1 MHGLLRTAT
10 MALLVTMMAAALP
23 DAHSLQVPAAQTEH
37 PAGCHERGPAAPPRS
52 PSPSPTS
59 YQCCLSGHHAAIPNG
74 AFSLRSAA
82 AQLCPL
88 NRGEER
94 DTKIVLS
101 RDPTVMVVSSYSPPG
116 AVPLRI

>member
-59 YQCCLSGHHAAIPNG
+59 YQCCVSGHHAAIPNG
-74 AFSLRSAA
+74 AFSLRSTA
-82 AQLCPL
+82 AQLCL
-88 NRGEER
+88 LHDGEDRELEFVPR
-94 DTKIVLS
+94 HDPSGAIVY
-101 RDPTVMVVSSYSPPG
+101 SYSPPG
-116 AVPLRI
+116 TSPLRI